1 MREYDITIERR
12 LDVKDADLSKDLIMV
27 NQWNNLNVADEDP
40 KFLDESNRVI
50 SDGSI
55 LNGKGD
61 NEADGEEQ

>member
-12 LDVKDADLSKDLIMV
+12 LDVKDAGLSKYLVMV
-27 NQWNNLNVADEDP
+27 NPWNNLNVADEDP

-61 NEADGEEQ
+61 NDTDDK